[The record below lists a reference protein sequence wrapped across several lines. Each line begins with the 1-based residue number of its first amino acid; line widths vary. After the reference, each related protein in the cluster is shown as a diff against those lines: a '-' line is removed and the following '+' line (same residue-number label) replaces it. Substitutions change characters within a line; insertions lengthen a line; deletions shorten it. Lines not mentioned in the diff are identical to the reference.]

1 MTMIRWQCYACQV
14 KDKDQVSLLAKLRV
28 DETIPMINIE
38 RAYKSVKPPE
48 TTGRYTVYPPFYI
61 LFSLLIYLY
70 HKLMHG
76 MISIASNLPQNS
88 KYS

>member
-48 TTGRYTVYPPFYI
+48 TTGTLFIHHYT
-61 LFSLLIYLY
+61 
-70 HKLMHG
+70 
-76 MISIASNLPQNS
+76 
-88 KYS
+88 YSFLCQSTSTTN